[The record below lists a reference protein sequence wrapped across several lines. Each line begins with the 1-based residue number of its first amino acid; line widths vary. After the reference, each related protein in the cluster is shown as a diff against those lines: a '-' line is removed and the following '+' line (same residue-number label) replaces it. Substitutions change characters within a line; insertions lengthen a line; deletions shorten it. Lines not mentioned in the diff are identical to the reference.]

1 MLRQLGKKTEELIH
15 SDGGIVCRR
24 EADIFQIYCPHRNDY
39 KAFLD
44 KITTGITSAP
54 GIDSRIQLRMGV
66 YSSVDKSLDIPRRFD
81 RAKLAADT
89 VRNSFTRSIGVYDD
103 TLHKAEL
110 YHLQLIEA
118 FPRAIDEKQFQ
129 VYFQPKYYILK
140 ETPILE
146 SAECLVRWHH
156 PELGIISPGVFIPL
170 FEENGLI
177 QKLDYYV
184 FREAARQI
192 REWKDLLGYMVP
204 LSVNVSR
211 VDLGDPCIVENLLD
225 ILSEFGLGPTDMHLE
240 VTETAYSDDSEQLIG
255 IVKRLRSQ
263 GFLIEMD
270 DFGTGYSSLNMLSR
284 LPIDVLKLDMKF
296 TQTALANK
304 KNVEMIG
311 IIVDIANH
319 LGVPVVAEGV
329 ETIEQLTALRKLGCD
344 YVQGY
349 YFSAPVP
356 AETFKPILMQS
367 QDNIHD
373 SAKAN
378 NGQKEK
384 NPKKKQLSFVKKLSE
399 RFSVSVRSASLVFV
413 LAAFIL
419 AISLFIEDSMV
430 NYGYR
435 SMENASERYILSQQS
450 ATDLGT
456 GSDYLT
462 SEVRSFVIT
471 GNLTHLQNYFEEA
484 ASTQLRDKAVSNLR
498 TLLDGYDNKALGHLS
513 EALNYSNELMEQE
526 YLAMRLV
533 LDTADYDESSLP
545 EVLRTM
551 ELTPE
556 QISLSSEEKR
566 ALAMDLVYGDV
577 YMDYKAKIKDN
588 TDLCTQELITES
600 NRERIRLDRNMT
612 WLLRLQSILTI
623 ILMTVILIFAVFVNG
638 WIRRPLAHMVEQ
650 MKAKKFIDPTGAAEL
665 RFVTNTYNTIFEE
678 NQRTHEHL
686 TYGNQHDELTG
697 LYNRSAY
704 NLMRTDLDM
713 SHNALLLVDVDKFK
727 SINDTYGHDVGDLVL
742 KRVAE
747 VLTYSFRATDLVFR
761 LGGDEFVV
769 IMNNVDSSMSLVV
782 QRKIEQANV
791 MLQKPT
797 NDLPPTSLSVGV
809 AFGDR
814 KNPEGDIFKDADTA
828 LYRMKEKGR
837 CGCYIF

>member
-1 MLRQLGKKTEELIH
+1 
-15 SDGGIVCRR
+15 
-24 EADIFQIYCPHRNDY
+24 
-39 KAFLD
+39 
-44 KITTGITSAP
+44 
-54 GIDSRIQLRMGV
+54 
-66 YSSVDKSLDIPRRFD
+66 
-81 RAKLAADT
+81 
-89 VRNSFTRSIGVYDD
+89 
-103 TLHKAEL
+103 
-110 YHLQLIEA
+110 
-118 FPRAIDEKQFQ
+118 
-129 VYFQPKYYILK
+129 
-140 ETPILE
+140 
-146 SAECLVRWHH
+146 
-156 PELGIISPGVFIPL
+156 
-170 FEENGLI
+170 
-177 QKLDYYV
+177 
-184 FREAARQI
+184 
-192 REWKDLLGYMVP
+192 
-204 LSVNVSR
+204 
-211 VDLGDPCIVENLLD
+211 
-225 ILSEFGLGPTDMHLE
+225 
-240 VTETAYSDDSEQLIG
+240 
-255 IVKRLRSQ
+255 
-263 GFLIEMD
+263 
-270 DFGTGYSSLNMLSR
+270 
-284 LPIDVLKLDMKF
+284 
-296 TQTALANK
+296 
-304 KNVEMIG
+304 
-311 IIVDIANH
+311 
-319 LGVPVVAEGV
+319 
-329 ETIEQLTALRKLGCD
+329 
-344 YVQGY
+344 
-349 YFSAPVP
+349 
-356 AETFKPILMQS
+356 MQS

-450 ATDLGT
+450 ATDLGI

-566 ALAMDLVYGDV
+566 ALAMDLVYGEV

>member
-1 MLRQLGKKTEELIH
+1 
-15 SDGGIVCRR
+15 
-24 EADIFQIYCPHRNDY
+24 
-39 KAFLD
+39 
-44 KITTGITSAP
+44 
-54 GIDSRIQLRMGV
+54 
-66 YSSVDKSLDIPRRFD
+66 
-81 RAKLAADT
+81 
-89 VRNSFTRSIGVYDD
+89 
-103 TLHKAEL
+103 
-110 YHLQLIEA
+110 
-118 FPRAIDEKQFQ
+118 
-129 VYFQPKYYILK
+129 
-140 ETPILE
+140 
-146 SAECLVRWHH
+146 
-156 PELGIISPGVFIPL
+156 
-170 FEENGLI
+170 
-177 QKLDYYV
+177 
-184 FREAARQI
+184 
-192 REWKDLLGYMVP
+192 
-204 LSVNVSR
+204 
-211 VDLGDPCIVENLLD
+211 
-225 ILSEFGLGPTDMHLE
+225 
-240 VTETAYSDDSEQLIG
+240 
-255 IVKRLRSQ
+255 
-263 GFLIEMD
+263 MD

-344 YVQGY
+344 FVQGY

-356 AETFKPILMQS
+356 AETCKPILMQS

-450 ATDLGT
+450 ATDLGI

-566 ALAMDLVYGDV
+566 ALAMDLVYGEV

>member
-1 MLRQLGKKTEELIH
+1 
-15 SDGGIVCRR
+15 
-24 EADIFQIYCPHRNDY
+24 
-39 KAFLD
+39 
-44 KITTGITSAP
+44 
-54 GIDSRIQLRMGV
+54 
-66 YSSVDKSLDIPRRFD
+66 
-81 RAKLAADT
+81 
-89 VRNSFTRSIGVYDD
+89 
-103 TLHKAEL
+103 
-110 YHLQLIEA
+110 
-118 FPRAIDEKQFQ
+118 
-129 VYFQPKYYILK
+129 
-140 ETPILE
+140 
-146 SAECLVRWHH
+146 
-156 PELGIISPGVFIPL
+156 
-170 FEENGLI
+170 
-177 QKLDYYV
+177 
-184 FREAARQI
+184 
-192 REWKDLLGYMVP
+192 
-204 LSVNVSR
+204 
-211 VDLGDPCIVENLLD
+211 
-225 ILSEFGLGPTDMHLE
+225 
-240 VTETAYSDDSEQLIG
+240 
-255 IVKRLRSQ
+255 
-263 GFLIEMD
+263 MD

-344 YVQGY
+344 FVQGY

-450 ATDLGT
+450 ATDLGI

-566 ALAMDLVYGDV
+566 ALAMDLVYGEV